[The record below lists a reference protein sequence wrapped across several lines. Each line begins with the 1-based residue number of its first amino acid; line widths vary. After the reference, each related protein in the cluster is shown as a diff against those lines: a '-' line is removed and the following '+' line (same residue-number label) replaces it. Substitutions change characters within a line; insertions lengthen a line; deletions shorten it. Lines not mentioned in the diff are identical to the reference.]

1 MKRLFLLPFFAA
13 PLLWAQTPAS
23 DGRAAAIGAQLRSEG
38 LDPQQCYRVR
48 DLALVRDE
56 VRLYFTD
63 GYLMFGKP
71 INGRRTAAVFVADE
85 EGDAEVLV
93 MPPLRSERLSLA
105 SFNDGVP
112 NLSQHFR
119 DALLVFTD
127 DTAAEFLAHIANTK
141 ARSSPETGVL
151 IASSWDE
158 TLKNLY
164 SSFSVRLA
172 QDLLAPEPQLGFVF
186 AALALKSVGAL
197 DVMVDPRSAQQITVG
212 RLTRRNDRLF
222 YDVWCHFAGRS
233 WRTGQRAVVQP
244 EFKLSNYRIDASVDQ
259 NLRVS
264 VTTRVEVTPATPL
277 AALAFEISPQM
288 RVTEAKVDG
297 QPSEVFLRESL
308 RATLLRGSMNETFLV
323 VPSGKLEQG
332 RKYEVEF
339 RHEGDVVSDAGNGVY
354 YVGSRGTWYPNRDLQ
369 FADYDFT
376 FRYPRGVTLVSTGE
390 VVDEKSEGDVHI
402 VHRKTTGPIR
412 LAGFNLGDYQK
423 FTAKEGSL
431 AVDVYANRRVEAA
444 IAKPR
449 NVVILP
455 PSTGWPRRPSTQ
467 VIPLSPPPGPD
478 PTAQCQALANE
489 IVSAFDFYAQ
499 RFGPPPMS
507 RLTVSPIPGRFGQ
520 GFPGLIYLSTLSYLK
535 PQDRPNVTNNATQ
548 QFFSDLLHAHE
559 VSHQWWGNVVTTDG
573 YQDGWMM
580 EGLANYSALMYLEKK
595 KGTRAMEETLEEYKK
610 QLLAKK
616 EDGKS
621 IESVGPITWGLRLE
635 SSQAPTAWQT
645 ITYLKGSWIFHMLR
659 RQLGDAGFNEMLAAL
674 MKRYRFQAITVPQF
688 QALAAEFL
696 PKGSPDPKLEAFFD
710 NWVYDVGIPTL
721 KLSYSVKGKAPN
733 VVLAGTVNQSDVY
746 EHFTAWV
753 PVEITTARGKIV
765 KWVASGEGAPFTVKL
780 AQAPTK
786 VALDPGG
793 SILAVRK

>member
-1 MKRLFLLPFFAA
+1 MKRLFLLPFFALSL
-13 PLLWAQTPAS
+13 PWAQTPAQ
-23 DGRAAAIGAQLRSEG
+23 DGRAAAIGAQLRTEG
-38 LDPQQCYRVR
+38 FDRQQCYRVR

-63 GYLMFGKP
+63 GYLMLAKP
-71 INGRRTAAVFVADE
+71 INGRRTAAVFIADE

-105 SFNDGVP
+105 NFNGGVP
-112 NLSQHFR
+112 TLSQHFR

-127 DTAAEFLAHIANTK
+127 DTADEFLAHITKTK
-141 ARSSPETGVL
+141 ARNSPETGTL
-151 IASSWDE
+151 IASNWDE

-172 QDLLAPEPQLGFVF
+172 QDLLDPEPQLGFAF

-197 DVMVDPRSAQQITVG
+197 DVMVDPRAAQQITVG
-212 RLTRRNDRLF
+212 RLTVRNDRLF
-222 YDVWCHFAGRS
+222 YDVWCHFSGRS
-233 WRTGQRAVVQP
+233 WRTGQRAVAQP

-264 VTTRVEVTPATPL
+264 VTTRVELTPATPL

-297 QPSEVFLRESL
+297 QPSEVYLRESL
-308 RATLLRGSMNETFLV
+308 RATLLRGSVNETFLV
-323 VPSGKLEQG
+323 VPPGKLQTG
-332 RKYEVEF
+332 RKYELEF

-369 FADYDFT
+369 FADYDFI
-376 FRYPRGVTLVSTGE
+376 FRYPRGVTLVGTGE
-390 VVDEKSEGDVHI
+390 LVDERTEGDIHI

-423 FTAKEGSL
+423 FTAREGGL

-444 IAKPR
+444 IAKQR
-449 NVVILP
+449 SVVILP
-455 PSTGWPRRPSTQ
+455 PNTSWPRRPLTE
-467 VIPLSPPPGPD
+467 VLPLAPAPGPD
-478 PTAQCQALANE
+478 PTAHCQALANE
-489 IVSAFDFYAQ
+489 IVSAFDFYAH

-535 PQDRPNVTNNATQ
+535 PQDRPNVTSSATQ

-573 YQDGWMM
+573 YQDGWLM

-595 KGTRAMEETLEEYKK
+595 KGTRAMEETLDEYKK
-610 QLLAKK
+610 QLLSKK
-616 EDGKS
+616 EDGKT

-635 SSQAPTAWQT
+635 SSQAPTAWLT
-645 ITYLKGSWIFHMLR
+645 VTYLKGAWIYHMLR
-659 RQLGDAGFNEMLAAL
+659 RQLGDAGFNELLAAL
-674 MKRYRFQAITVPQF
+674 MKRYRFQAITVTQL

-721 KLSYSVKGKAPN
+721 KLTYSVKGKAPN
-733 VVLAGTVNQSDVY
+733 VVVTGTVNQSDVD
-746 EHFTAWV
+746 EHFSAWV
-753 PVEITTARGKIV
+753 PVEITTARGKTV
-765 KWVASGEGAPFTVKL
+765 KWVATGEGAPFTVKL
-780 AQAPTK
+780 ALAPSK
-786 VALDPGG
+786 VALDPGA